1 MSQFRVI
8 LTLTPYG
15 NGVNDMFEDSKLNW
29 NATYDVIVLGFGGA
43 GATAARFAAD
53 NGAKVLITDS
63 APEGHE
69 GGNTRYAGQVIS
81 SGDDLDDLRKYYQD
95 LAYPLAYDQ
104 DLMETFIQGLYK
116 IPDYLEKYL
125 GVKPFVMGQHP
136 ESPVSKALYFMAH
149 EYPEFRGQ
157 ATHELVAVHEGVAD
171 SALWKNLRQQ
181 VLDRAD
187 KIDVLYQTPAKHLI
201 QNPETKAI
209 VGVQIER
216 DGKLL
221 NVRANNGV
229 IMATGG
235 FENNPKM
242 IENYLG
248 ETSLNPI
255 GSLYNKG
262 IGVKMASEV
271 GAQLYNMNNYESYGI
286 FHGLTPKPAK
296 GQRSQFLPFDWPAFH
311 QGSLIVVGDDGT
323 RYFDENEIHRHGH
336 IQDHGNWRI
345 PLAQRHP
352 YVVFDQKKYDELSND
367 KNAPYPEFLKA
378 VVKADNLESLAKV
391 LNVDVDKLQKTIT
404 DFNYFAEQKRD
415 YAFNRDSETL
425 TAFDDGPYYAL
436 AMVQGLLNTQGG
448 PVHNS
453 HSEVVDNDDQVIPH
467 LYAAGELGSLMGRQ
481 YNGGSNLAENLIFGK
496 IAGENA
502 ASVKPEITA
511 TNVDAQTSASIH
523 EEGLGSDIAEEHFE
537 TKDNQYI
544 GKSTAGMG
552 NEIVVR
558 VTVDDDK
565 NIQDIEV
572 LKQSES
578 DDYGLKAVKELPKE
592 IVAKNSVN
600 VDTVSGA
607 SASSKA
613 IKEAI
618 QNALN
623 QVK

>member
-1 MSQFRVI
+1 
-8 LTLTPYG
+8 
-15 NGVNDMFEDSKLNW
+15 MFDNSKLQW

-43 GATAARFAAD
+43 GASAARFAAD
-53 NGAKVLITDS
+53 NNSKVLITDS

-81 SGDDLDDLRKYYQD
+81 SGDDLNDLRKYYQD
-95 LAYPLAYDQ
+95 LAFPLSYDK
-104 DLMETFIQGLYK
+104 DLMETFIKGLYN
-116 IPDYLEKYL
+116 IPNYLESYL
-125 GVKPFVMGQHP
+125 GVKPFIMGKHP

-157 ATHELVAVHEGVAD
+157 ATHELVTVHEGVAD

-181 VLDRAD
+181 VLKRAD
-187 KIDVLYQTPAKHLI
+187 KIDVLYNTPAQHLI
-201 QNPETKAI
+201 QDPNTKAV
-209 VGVQIER
+209 VGVQIKRNDE
-216 DGKLL
+216 LL
-221 NVRANNGV
+221 NVKANNGV
-229 IMATGG
+229 VMATGG
-235 FENNPKM
+235 FENNSQM
-242 IENYLG
+242 VENYLG

-262 IGVKMASEV
+262 IGIKMASEV

-311 QGSLIVVGDDGT
+311 QGSLIVIGDDGT

-345 PLAQRHP
+345 PQAQRHP
-352 YVVFDQKKYDELSND
+352 YVVFDQKKYDELIND
-367 KNAPYPEFLKA
+367 KNAPYPEFMKL
-378 VVKADNLESLAKV
+378 VVKADSLAKLAEV
-391 LNVDVDKLQKTIT
+391 MQVDLENLTDTIK
-404 DFNYFAEQKRD
+404 DFNHFAEIKRD
-415 YAFNRDSETL
+415 YAFNRDAKTL
-425 TAFDDGPYYAL
+425 AAFDENGPYYAL

-453 HSEVVDNDDQVIPH
+453 KTEVVDNDNVVIPH

-502 ASVKPEITA
+502 ALQKDELESSTSQIDT
-511 TNVDAQTSASIH
+511 QTSASIH
-523 EEGLGSDIAEEHFE
+523 ENGLGSDITEDHFD
-537 TKDNQYI
+537 TQDNQYI
-544 GKSTAGMG
+544 GKSSAGMG

-558 VTVDDDK
+558 VTADSKDD
-565 NIQDIEV
+565 IQNIEV

-592 IVAKNSVN
+592 IVKSNSIN

-613 IKEAI
+613 IKEAVS
-618 QNALN
+618 NALA
-623 QVK
+623 QIK

>member
-1 MSQFRVI
+1 M
-8 LTLTPYG
+8 
-15 NGVNDMFEDSKLNW
+15 NDMFEDSKLNW

-53 NGAKVLITDS
+53 NDAKVLITDS

-81 SGDDLDDLRKYYQD
+81 SGDNLDDLRKYYQD
-95 LAYPLAYDQ
+95 LAYPLAYDP

-221 NVRANNGV
+221 NVKANNGV
-229 IMATGG
+229 VMATGG

-391 LNVDVDKLQKTIT
+391 LDVNVDKLQKTIT

-415 YAFNRDSETL
+415 YAFNRDPETL
-425 TAFDDGPYYAL
+425 AAFDDGPYYAL

-453 HSEVVDNDDQVIPH
+453 HAEVVDNDDQIIPH

-502 ASVKPEITA
+502 ASVKPEVDV

-578 DDYGLKAVKELPKE
+578 DDYGLKAVEELPKE
-592 IVAKNSVN
+592 IVAKNSID

-613 IKEAI
+613 IKEAV

>member
-1 MSQFRVI
+1 
-8 LTLTPYG
+8 
-15 NGVNDMFEDSKLNW
+15 MFADSNLKW

-43 GATAARFAAD
+43 GASAARFAAD

-81 SGDDLDDLRKYYQD
+81 SGDDLEDLRKYYED
-95 LAYPLAYDQ
+95 LAFPLSYDH
-104 DLMETFIQGLYK
+104 DLMDTFVQGLYQ
-116 IPDYLEKYL
+116 IPNYLSKYL
-125 GVKPFVMGQHP
+125 GVTPFIMGKHP
-136 ESPVSKALYFMAH
+136 DSPVSKALYFMAH

-157 ATHELVAVHEGVAD
+157 KTHELVAVHEGVAD

-181 VLDRAD
+181 VLNRAD
-187 KIDVLYQTPAKHLI
+187 QIDVLYHTPAKHLI
-201 QNPETKAI
+201 QDPKNHAI

-216 DGKLL
+216 NGQLL
-221 NVRANNGV
+221 NVQAKNGIV
-229 IMATGG
+229 MATGG
-235 FENNPKM
+235 FENNPQM
-242 IENYLG
+242 VENYLG

-262 IGVKMASEV
+262 IGIKMASEV
-271 GAQLYNMNNYESYGI
+271 GAKLYNMNNYESYGI
-286 FHGLTPKPAK
+286 FHGLTPKPKA

-323 RYFDENEIHRHGH
+323 RYFDENEMHRHGH

-352 YVVFDQKKYDELSND
+352 FVIFDQKKYDELAND
-367 KNAPYPEFLKA
+367 KDAPYPEFLDS
-378 VVKADNLESLAKV
+378 VVKADNLTALAKV
-391 LNVDVDKLQKTIT
+391 LDVTVEKLSQTIK
-404 DFNYFAEQKRD
+404 DFNHFAEIKHD
-415 YAFNRDSETL
+415 YAFNRDADTL
-425 TAFDDGPYYAL
+425 SAFDDGPYYAL

-453 HSEVVDNDDQVIPH
+453 QAEVLDNDDTVIPH

-481 YNGGSNLAENLIFGK
+481 YNGGSNLAEDLIFGK

-502 ASVKPEITA
+502 ASLKKEIA
-511 TNVDAQTSASIH
+511 TPTVDAQTSASVH
-523 EEGLGSDIAEEHFE
+523 ESGLGSDIGEENYE
-537 TKDNQYI
+537 TKENQYI

-558 VTVDDDK
+558 VTAENKDD
-565 NIQDIEV
+565 IQAIEV

-578 DDYGLKAVKELPKE
+578 DDYGLKAVKELPQE
-592 IVAKNSVN
+592 IVAKNSVD
-600 VDTVSGA
+600 VDSISGA

-613 IKEAI
+613 IKEAVA
-618 QNALN
+618 NALK
-623 QVK
+623 QIK

>member
-8 LTLTPYG
+8 LTITPYG

-53 NGAKVLITDS
+53 NNAKVLITDS

-81 SGDDLDDLRKYYQD
+81 SGDNLDDLRKYYQD

-221 NVRANNGV
+221 NVKANNGV
-229 IMATGG
+229 VMATGG

-391 LNVDVDKLQKTIT
+391 LDVDVDKLQKTIT

-415 YAFNRDSETL
+415 YAFNRDPETL

-453 HSEVVDNDDQVIPH
+453 HAEVVDNDDQVIPH

-481 YNGGSNLAENLIFGK
+481 YNGGSI
-496 IAGENA
+496 
-502 ASVKPEITA
+502 
-511 TNVDAQTSASIH
+511 
-523 EEGLGSDIAEEHFE
+523 
-537 TKDNQYI
+537 
-544 GKSTAGMG
+544 
-552 NEIVVR
+552 
-558 VTVDDDK
+558 
-565 NIQDIEV
+565 
-572 LKQSES
+572 
-578 DDYGLKAVKELPKE
+578 
-592 IVAKNSVN
+592 
-600 VDTVSGA
+600 
-607 SASSKA
+607 
-613 IKEAI
+613 
-618 QNALN
+618 
-623 QVK
+623 

>member
-1 MSQFRVI
+1 
-8 LTLTPYG
+8 
-15 NGVNDMFEDSKLNW
+15 MFEDSKIKW
-29 NATYDVIVLGFGGA
+29 DASYDVIVLGFGGA
-43 GATAARFAAD
+43 GASAARFAAD
-53 NGAKVLITDS
+53 NDSKVLITDS

-81 SGDDLDDLRKYYQD
+81 SGSNLDDLRKYYQD
-95 LAYPLAYDQ
+95 LAFPLSYDK
-104 DLMETFIQGLYK
+104 DLMETYVKGLYN

-125 GVKPFVMGQHP
+125 GVKPFIMRKHP
-136 ESPVSKALYFMAH
+136 DSPVSKALHFMAH

-157 ATHELVAVHEGVAD
+157 ATHDLVAVHEGVAD

-187 KIDVLYQTPAKHLI
+187 KIDVLYETPAEHLI

-209 VGVQIER
+209 VGVQIKR
-216 DGKLL
+216 NGKLL

-229 IMATGG
+229 VLATGG
-235 FENNPKM
+235 FENNHKM
-242 IENYLG
+242 VENYLG

-286 FHGLTPKPAK
+286 FHGLTPKPADGK
-296 GQRSQFLPFDWPAFH
+296 RSQFLPFDWPAFH

-336 IQDHGNWRI
+336 IKDHGNWRI
-345 PLAQRHP
+345 PNAQRHP
-352 YVVFDQKKYDELSND
+352 YVVFDQKKYDELKND

-378 VVKADNLESLAKV
+378 VVKADDLASLSKV
-391 LNVDVDKLQKTIT
+391 MNVSVDKLKETIK
-404 DFNYFAEQKRD
+404 DFNHFAEIKHD
-415 YAFNRDSETL
+415 YAYNRDAKTL
-425 TAFDDGPYYAL
+425 TAFDNDGPYYAL

-453 HSEVVDNDDQVIPH
+453 KAEVVDNDNAVIPH

-502 ASVKPEITA
+502 AEKKPEIKVETVQ
-511 TNVDAQTSASIH
+511 TDANSSASVH
-523 EEGLGSDIAEEHFE
+523 ESGLGSDVGEEHFE
-537 TKDNQYI
+537 TKANQYI

-558 VTVDDDK
+558 VTAK
-565 NIQDIEV
+565 NKSDIENIEI

-578 DDYGLKAVKELPKE
+578 DDYGLKAVKELPQE
-592 IVAKNSVN
+592 IVEKNSTD

-613 IKEAI
+613 IKEAV

-623 QVK
+623 QIK